1 MSDYKN
7 TLNLPSTDFPMR
19 ASLPTREPQ
28 TLEKWQASQIFQQIR
43 EARQGAPKFVLHD
56 GPPYANG
63 HPHCGHALNKIL
75 KDIIVKSKTLKGMD
89 ATFVPGWDCH
99 GLPIE
104 LNVEKKIGRA
114 GDKVSAKDFRIA
126 CANYAREQMAIQSKD
141 FQRLGVIGDW
151 ENPYATMRHDYEASV
166 VRALGK
172 ILAEGHLQQGFKPV
186 HWCVACG
193 SALAEAEVEYED
205 KTSPAIDVAF
215 KVLNSDEIFHQL
227 NIDGSSINALIVPIW
242 TTTPWTLPANE
253 AVSLHPHHHYD
264 LIKVGAVAYVV
275 AHELVEAFLTRIQ
288 VENHEVLGQLQGH
301 QLEHRLLAHPWIEK
315 QVPII
320 CGEHVTMDTGTGC
333 VHTAPSHGPDDYHI
347 GHQYGLPVDNLL
359 KPNGCFID
367 SVELLAG
374 ISVWKANPIV
384 IDILEK
390 NHTLLSKADLFH
402 SYPHC
407 WRHKTPLIFMATPQW
422 FMMMDTQ
429 GLREKML
436 KALDTVEWLPE
447 WGYQRIRSMLETRPD
462 WCLSRQRSWG
472 TPMTLFVHK
481 ESKALH
487 PLSVELIEQV
497 ALRIE
502 KEGLEAWFSLDPKE
516 LLGDEAELYE
526 KVSDTLDVW
535 FDSGVSHYAVL
546 DQSYY
551 PLEFPADMYLEG
563 SDQYR
568 GWFNSSL
575 TTAIAMGRPAPYRA
589 VLIHGFTVDGEGKKL
604 SKSKGNYVELN
615 TLIGQQGADILRLWV
630 SSTDYRYEVS
640 ISPEILQRTA
650 DAYRRIR
657 NTARFLLSN
666 LFDYDHQQHAVSVDQ
681 LVELDAYILHKA
693 QQLQT
698 EIAEAYD
705 TYQFH
710 MVYQKLLHFCAID
723 LGSFYLDII
732 KDRQYTCPTESLAR
746 RSCQTAMYHIVK
758 ALCLW
763 LAPILSF
770 TAEEIWQYIP
780 GHAEKTIFVEQWYQD
795 WPNVSRINEDKWQ
808 KLQVIRDEVNKALE
822 IKRQAGVIGSGLAA
836 KITLYVEPNELS
848 WLQAFADELKFFF
861 ITSHCDIESKEHV
874 SAEGLFQNEDQSIW
888 IDVQASE
895 HEKCERCWHRHET
908 VGKSDVHPSLC
919 LRCEGNISGQSEHRT
934 FV

>member
-1 MSDYKN
+1 MSDYKT

-19 ASLPTREPQ
+19 ASLPTREPE
-28 TLEKWQASQIFQQIR
+28 TLAKWQSEHIFQQIR
-43 EARQGAPKFVLHD
+43 DARKGAPKFVLHD

-141 FQRLGVIGDW
+141 FQRLGVVGDW
-151 ENPYATMRHDYEASV
+151 DNPYATMRYDYEASV

-172 ILAEGHLQQGFKPV
+172 ILEQGHLQQGFKPV

-215 KVLNSDEIFHQL
+215 EVLDKDDVFMSLD
-227 NIDGSSINALIVPIW
+227 IDGSNVQSLIVPIW

-253 AVSLHPHHHYD
+253 AVSLHPQHTYD
-264 LIKVGAVAYVV
+264 LVKVDTTVYVV
-275 AHELVEAFLTRIQ
+275 AHELVDAFVGRIEAKQYSVI
-288 VENHEVLGQLQGH
+288 GQIQGH
-301 QLEHRLLAHPWIEK
+301 QLERRPLAHPWIEK
-315 QVPII
+315 EVPVI

-333 VHTAPSHGPDDYHI
+333 VHTAPSHGPDDYLI
-347 GHQYGLPVDNLL
+347 GQHYALPVVNLL

-367 SVELLAG
+367 TLEHLAG
-374 ISVWKANPIV
+374 ISVWKANPLV

-390 NHTLLSKADLFH
+390 NNTLLSQANLQH

-422 FMMMDTQ
+422 FMMMDTN
-429 GLREKML
+429 GLRQKML
-436 KALDTVEWLPE
+436 QALDSVEWLPE

-481 ESKALH
+481 DTKALH
-487 PLSVELIEQV
+487 PRSTDLIEQV
-497 ALRIE
+497 ALGIE
-502 KEGLEAWFSLDPKE
+502 KEGLEAWFSLDARE
-516 LLGDEAELYE
+516 LLGDEAEQYE

-615 TLIGQQGADILRLWV
+615 TLISQQGADILRLWV

-666 LFDYDHQQHAVSVDQ
+666 LFDYNHEQHAVPAEQ
-681 LVELDAYILHKA
+681 MVELDAYILHKA
-693 QQLQT
+693 HQLQT

-710 MVYQKLLHFCAID
+710 VVYQKLLHFCAID

-732 KDRQYTCPTESLAR
+732 KDRQYTCPTDSVAR
-746 RSCQTAMYHIVK
+746 RSCQTAMYHILK
-758 ALCLW
+758 ALSLW

-780 GHAEKTIFVEQWYQD
+780 GHSEKTIFIEKWYTG
-795 WPNVSRINEDKWQ
+795 WPTLKNIKDAKWA
-808 KLQVIRDEVNKALE
+808 KLQAIRDEVNKALE
-822 IKRQAGVIGSGLAA
+822 LKRQAGVIGSGLAA
-836 KITLYVEPNELS
+836 SVTLFVKAQDMA
-848 WLQAFADELKFFF
+848 WLTSFIPEMKFFL
-861 ITSHCDIESKEHV
+861 ITSACHIEEASGQLSKDLYHNE
-874 SAEGLFQNEDQSIW
+874 ELGLW
-888 IDVQASE
+888 IDVQAIE
-895 HEKCERCWHRHET
+895 HEKCERCWHRHES
-908 VGKSDVHPSLC
+908 VGQSQNHPTLC
-919 LRCEGNISGQSEHRT
+919 HRCEDNISGKAEHRT